1 MRSHFTTLLVGWFQ
15 SRSLSDLTGMKIKE
29 TQKHVLPPNKP
40 DSTKI
45 QRQRQPME
53 RQDAITEN
61 TWKHSQQDPGK
72 SAVKKINM

>member
-1 MRSHFTTLLVGWFQ
+1 
-15 SRSLSDLTGMKIKE
+15 
-29 TQKHVLPPNKP
+29 
-40 DSTKI
+40 
-45 QRQRQPME
+45 ME